1 MPRNPLVNN
10 PGEVVILRHLVG
22 LFNASCTGER
32 MSQNRQKMQNGS
44 ARNTVSGQIG
54 DVLSGIR
61 VPDLPYPAGAL
72 PPESVSDWRPLLA
85 SCWLEQRDER
95 VTHVLRSVHLDWS
108 SMQINAAYVADRIM
122 DVFLK
127 TSGLH
132 PELARR
138 IARLRFFLAWRMDFE
153 GANVFSDTLI
163 GWLDSLQEWR
173 GWSDSGGR
181 SSRVLLDQLDA
192 LVIAVSASFESGD
205 CAPVI
210 EFCQQWQQDAEKR
223 NAQIGKLRQRLL
235 ETEQGAARQRRAD
248 QTARALIGRALQGR
262 MLPPAISRFILD
274 AWYRLLK
281 QAIWNDGVDG
291 ETCRHGSKMLEW
303 LVWVGDPS
311 LSDKDRDRL
320 YTVGEQI
327 GDRLMDVWQRTF
339 GQPLAS
345 TALSGIEEVMVSR
358 LRGETPDL
366 EQALPDSRPFSWDS
380 AWLTFT
386 GANASDVAALQG
398 QWFVEG
404 EGRGEQRRFFFAL
417 LEETAEILWTNGA
430 GVKLGVQPWV
440 EFDSAVASQK
450 VKPLPTL
457 TPFGEVLSDTVS
469 LLAQVCAKQRQQRE
483 QAAREAR
490 ERAEALRRER
500 EAAEQARRAQEAA
513 REAELQR
520 QQALAEQ
527 KRLDD
532 ERAEQER
539 VLREK
544 TLLAQGQVE
553 GIKLGGW
560 IVVNPDNLD
569 QDPIRLKLAVRINAS
584 RKLVFVDRL
593 GLNRREFLE
602 DELVQG
608 VVAGEVRILGS
619 SAEFDDT
626 LSRVV
631 GRIRVGRQ

>member
-1 MPRNPLVNN
+1 VNN
-10 PGEVVILRHLVG
+10 PREVVILRHLVG

-32 MSQNRQKMQNGS
+32 MSQNRQKTQNGS
-44 ARNTVSGQIG
+44 ARKTVSGQIG

-72 PPESVSDWRPLLA
+72 PPESVSDWRPLLS
-85 SCWLEQRDER
+85 SCWIEQRDER

-138 IARLRFFLAWRMDFE
+138 IARLRFYLAWRMNLE
-153 GANVFSDTLI
+153 GAKAFSDTLI
-163 GWLDSLQEWR
+163 SWLDSLQEWR

-192 LVIAVSASFESGD
+192 LVIAVSGSFESGD

-223 NAQIGKLRQRLL
+223 DAQVGKLRQRLL

-274 AWYRLLK
+274 TWYRLLK
-281 QAIWNDGVDG
+281 QAIWDGGVEG

-327 GDRLMDVWQRTF
+327 GDRLLDVWQRTF
-339 GQPLAS
+339 DKPLGA
-345 TALSGIEEVMVSR
+345 TDLSGIEEVMVSR
-358 LRGETPDL
+358 LRGESPNL
-366 EQALPDSRPFSWDS
+366 EEALPSSRPFSWDS
-380 AWLTFT
+380 AWLSFS
-386 GANASDVAALQG
+386 GAEAASVHELQG

-404 EGRGEQRRFFFAL
+404 EGRREQRRFFFAL

-430 GVKLGVQPWV
+430 GVKLGIQSWAD
-440 EFDSAVASQK
+440 FDSALAGNQI
-450 VKPLPTL
+450 KPLPTV
-457 TPFGEVLSDTVS
+457 TPFGQVLTDTVS

-500 EAAEQARRAQEAA
+500 EAAEQARKVEEAA

-520 QQALAEQ
+520 QQALVEQ

-539 VLREK
+539 IRREK
-544 TLLAQGQVE
+544 TLLAQTQVE
-553 GIKLGGW
+553 AFKLGGW
-560 IVVNPDNLD
+560 IVVSPDDPND
-569 QDPIRLKLAVRINAS
+569 DPIRLKLAVRINAS

-602 DELVQG
+602 DALVQG
-608 VVAGEVRILGS
+608 VVAGKVRILGS

-631 GRIRVGRQ
+631 GRIRVGR